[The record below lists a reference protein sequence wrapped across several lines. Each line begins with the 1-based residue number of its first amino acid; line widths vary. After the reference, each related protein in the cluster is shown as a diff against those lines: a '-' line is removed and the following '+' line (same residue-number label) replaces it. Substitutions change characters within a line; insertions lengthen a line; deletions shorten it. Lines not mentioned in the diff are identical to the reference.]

1 MNPPPN
7 PNPCTC
13 FSQARLEHDLSA
25 IKGCGTPLKASFKQ
39 QDGKAVFHE
48 TFATTFY
55 EQFSVLLSRAWVNT
69 RRSPVH
75 THAASGRS
83 ITMGA
88 IVGLLFYA
96 VGSNQRSVQDRTGAL
111 YFVLTSQIFSAQAS
125 FQPSHDRRDCGIAL
139 P

>member
-1 MNPPPN
+1 
-7 PNPCTC
+7 
-13 FSQARLEHDLSA
+13 
-25 IKGCGTPLKASFKQ
+25 
-39 QDGKAVFHE
+39 
-48 TFATTFY
+48 
-55 EQFSVLLSRAWVNT
+55 
-69 RRSPVH
+69 
-75 THAASGRS
+75 
-83 ITMGA
+83 MGA